1 MRLFHPGRRRVN
13 ISSVDTARARADRRR
28 WIAWGLWGVN
38 VALLIAAFVLGTFN
52 GAAVDAEEVIF
63 STIAIVAVGTS
74 STVGAVVASRQARNA
89 IGWLFLVFPLGLLG
103 AILAEEYSIYTFRTN
118 PGGLPAGEWMAW
130 MGRWVWASNVTL
142 PLILLLFPTGSPP
155 SRRWRWLPVVLV
167 SGAASL
173 SLVSAIDPR
182 PIIVGEEGLWRVRV
196 ATPLGVEA
204 LRAAVGPLLTIG
216 GAITL
221 IAAVACFAAVIVRFR
236 QAQGDERQQLRWL
249 AFVGSIAVGAL
260 AMLFVLE
267 LIAGGFGQTTSV
279 ASDVLWAILLLS
291 LAVGIP
297 AACGIA
303 ILKLHLYDLDVVIK
317 KTVVFAVLAGAVAL
331 VYVIVVIVLGTA
343 VTGAAVSGTFFAA
356 VALISLALQPLR
368 SWARRL
374 ADRLVYGR
382 RATPY
387 EVLSRFT
394 ERLGDL
400 SSAEDVAP
408 RMAQLITEGTGAR
421 SASVWLYLG
430 RTLRREAAW
439 PASADAE
446 PSELPMGDG
455 RLPSIPGASTTIPM
469 THRGEFLGAIALDV
483 PASDPLTPEQERLLG
498 ELATQ
503 AGLALRN
510 VALTADLRRQLEELD
525 RSRKR
530 LVTAQD
536 EERRRLERDLH
547 DGAQQQLV
555 AIGVR
560 LRLAD
565 QMIDRDSAKAHELL
579 AAVQAESQEAIDA
592 LRDLARGIYP
602 PVLADHGLV
611 AALEAQARKSHVP
624 IAIHGEGLERYPQ
637 EVEAAAYFCVLE
649 ALQNVAK
656 YAEASR
662 ATVTLAQEDGR
673 IRFEVSDD
681 GTGFDPST
689 VRKGSG
695 LQNMEDRLAALGGS
709 LTVESSPR
717 SGTTLIGRIPAS
729 SVRRVGRAD
738 LANIS

>member
-1 MRLFHPGRRRVN
+1 VE
-13 ISSVDTARARADRRR
+13 TAASRPDRRR
-28 WIAWGLWGVN
+28 WLAWGLWGLTL
-38 VALLIAAFVLGTFN
+38 ALLAAVFVLGTLN
-52 GAAVDAEEVIF
+52 GGEIDAEELIF
-63 STIAIVAVGTS
+63 SALPVLAVGTA
-74 STVGAVVASRQARNA
+74 STVGAMVASRQPANP
-89 IGWLFLVFPLGLLG
+89 IGWLFIFFPLGVLLG
-103 AILAEEYSIYTFRTN
+103 ILGEEYTIYTFHTE

-130 MGRWVWASNVTL
+130 LTRWAWFSVVAL
-142 PLILLLFPTGSPP
+142 PLIVLLFPTGAPP
-155 SRRWRWLPVVLV
+155 SRRWRWLPPVLIA
-167 SGAASL
+167 GGTASAL
-173 SLVSAIDPR
+173 LAAIDPR
-182 PIIVGEEGLWRVRV
+182 PNGFGDEPVWRVDVRN
-196 ATPLGVEA
+196 PIGVEA
-204 LRAAVGPLLTIG
+204 LGGLVEPALAVVGAATLL
-216 GAITL
+216 
-221 IAAVACFAAVIVRFR
+221 AALACFAAMIVRFR
-236 QAQGDERQQLRWL
+236 RARGEERQQLRWL

-260 AMLFVLE
+260 VLLFVLDW
-267 LIAGGFGQTTSV
+267 IAGGFNQSNSFLG
-279 ASDVLWAILLLS
+279 DILWTIFVFS

-297 AACGIA
+297 VACGIA
-303 ILKLHLYDLDVVIK
+303 ILKFHLYDLDVVIK
-317 KTVVFAVLAGAVAL
+317 RTVVFAVLAGAVAL

-374 ADRLVYGR
+374 ADRLVYGK

-446 PSELPMGDG
+446 PIQLPMGDG

-579 AAVQAESQEAIDA
+579 AAVQAESQEAIEG
-592 LRDLARGIYP
+592 LRNLARGIYP

-717 SGTTLIGRIPAS
+717 SGTTVTGRIPAS
-729 SVRRVGRAD
+729 SLNRVALPERGAD
-738 LANIS
+738 LANI

>member
-13 ISSVDTARARADRRR
+13 ISSVDTARARVDRRR
-28 WIAWGLWGVN
+28 WIAWGLWGLTLV
-38 VALLIAAFVLGTFN
+38 LLAVVFVLGTLN
-52 GAAVDAEEVIF
+52 GAEVDAEELIF
-63 STIAIVAVGTS
+63 STIPILAVGTS
-74 STVGAVVASRQARNA
+74 STVGALVASRQPANP
-89 IGWLFLVFPLGLLG
+89 IGWLFLLFPAGLIVG
-103 AILAEEYSIYTFRTN
+103 ILAEEYSIYTFRTD

-130 MGRWVWASNVTL
+130 VGRWTPLSTVVL
-142 PLILLLFPTGSPP
+142 PLILLLFPTGTPP
-155 SRRWRWLPVVLV
+155 SRRWRWLPIVLLA
-167 SGAASL
+167 GASTA
-173 SLVSAIDPR
+173 AIVLALDPR
-182 PIIVGEEGLWRVRV
+182 HVTFGVDKGFRVRV
-196 ATPLGVEA
+196 DNPIGIEA
-204 LRAAVGPLLTIG
+204 LEPVVGPVLTVSG
-216 GAITL
+216 TITL
-221 IAAVACFAAVIVRFR
+221 LAALACFVAMILRFR
-236 QAQGDERQQLRWL
+236 RAQGDERQQLRWL
-249 AFVGSIAVGAL
+249 AFIGSIAVGAL
-260 AMLFVLE
+260 AVMFVLDV
-267 LIAGGFGQTTSV
+267 LAGGFDEAANVVG
-279 ASDVLWAILLLS
+279 DVLFTILVFS

-297 AACGIA
+297 VACGIA
-303 ILKLHLYDLDVVIK
+303 ILKFHLYDLDVVIK
-317 KTVVFAVLAGAVAL
+317 KTVVFAVLAGAVVL

-343 VTGAAVSGTFFAA
+343 VTDAAVSGTFFAA

-387 EVLSRFT
+387 EVLSRFA
-394 ERLGDL
+394 ERLGDV

-421 SASVWLYLG
+421 SASVWLSLG
-430 RTLRREAAW
+430 QTLRREAAW

-446 PSELPMGDG
+446 PSELPMDDG

-510 VALTADLRRQLEELD
+510 VALTADLRRQIEELD

-536 EERRRLERDLH
+536 EERRRLERNLH

-565 QMIDRDSAKAHELL
+565 QMIDHDSMKAHELL
-579 AAVQAESQEAIDA
+579 AVVQAESQEAIDA

-624 IAIHGEGLERYPQ
+624 VAINGEGLERYPQ

-649 ALQNVAK
+649 GLQNVAK

-662 ATVTLAQEDGR
+662 AIVTLRQEDGL

-689 VRKGSG
+689 VKKGSG
-695 LQNMEDRLAALGGS
+695 LQNMEDRIAALGGS

-717 SGTTLIGRIPAS
+717 SGTTVIGRIPAS
-729 SVRRVGRAD
+729 SVHR
-738 LANIS
+738 